1 MAKPTR
7 TAEELHRLVLERI
20 ERLPGL
26 AGIETDLHRGGV
38 VGTESEGDG
47 APNWT
52 VRTAVPPSGWRLDV
66 ARAIREV
73 QNRFDLCED

>member
-26 AGIETDLHRGGV
+26 AGIETDIHRGGV
-38 VGTESEGDG
+38 VGTGGDGEG

-52 VRTAVPPSGWRLDV
+52 IRTAVPPSGWRLDV
-66 ARAIREV
+66 ARVIREV
-73 QNRFDLCED
+73 QMRYDLDE